1 MLDRRHALLS
11 IALLGLV
18 AAGLAAAGCSG
29 SRSAQQTAEDDAG
42 DSRFV
47 RDVTPFTVRDTDGTP
62 YDHPFLGGL
71 NVPRPQFVDIDGDGD
86 ADLFVQERTDEIM
99 FFENTGSPGAP
110 ELTWRTDRYRDLPV
124 GEWFRFADMDQDGDP
139 DLLAEE
145 RFSHIRYYRNTGSA
159 TQPRFELATDTLRTA
174 SGAPIF
180 SDRQNI
186 PNVTDIDGDDR
197 LDLFIGRLD
206 GTIMRYEEG
215 AQAGGGAVPQ
225 FELVT
230 ERFEGIEIVGQ
241 IGTMHGANTLTFA
254 DIDNDGDQDLFWGD
268 FFEPSLLLIENTGSR
283 ESPRLQSEPQP
294 FPPGDPIS
302 TSGYNA
308 PTLAD
313 WGQDG
318 PLDLFVGVLGG
329 AYSANTTLA
338 DNFHFYERGDDGTF
352 RHRTARFVASI
363 DVGSESI
370 PAAGDLDGDGDT
382 DLLLANKIDP
392 DSTSTSLVYRFENQ
406 GSAGQPDFQ
415 QTGLLDLPE
424 GYHYAPALGD
434 LNGDGRADLL
444 LGTWKGNIAYYR
456 GTDSGFE
463 AVDRQLVSLSSASNS
478 TPTLGDV
485 DGDGDLDLIVGEAS
499 GALHAFRNTGTP
511 QDPQFVRES
520 EALSDVDVGHRS
532 APHLA
537 DLDGDGRLDLVVGSR
552 DQGLVLYRNT
562 ASSPFAFAPADSLP
576 IDAPRLATPVLGDWD
591 GDGDEDV
598 ITGGDSGG
606 LWYFER
612 R

>member
-1 MLDRRHALLS
+1 MLDRHRSLLP
-11 IALLGLV
+11 ITLLV
-18 AAGLAAAGCSG
+18 AVFAIAGCSG
-29 SRSAQQTAEDDAG
+29 SRSAQPPAADDAG
-42 DSRFV
+42 GDRFV
-47 RDVTPFTVRDTDGTP
+47 RDVTPFAVRMADGTP

-86 ADLFVQERTDEIM
+86 ADLFVQERTDEVM

-110 ELTWRTDRYRDLPV
+110 ELTWRTDRYRDLSV

-145 RFSHIRYYRNTGSA
+145 PFSHIRYYRNTGTA

-174 SGAPIF
+174 TGEPIF

-186 PNVTDIDGDDR
+186 PNVTDIDCDDR

-206 GTIMRYEEG
+206 GTVMRYEAAEE
-215 AQAGGGAVPQ
+215 AAASDVPR

-230 ERFEGIEIVGQ
+230 ERFEDIEIVGQ

-254 DIDNDGDQDLFWGD
+254 DVDNDGDQDLFWGD
-268 FFEPSLLLIENTGSR
+268 FFEPSLLLIENTGSC
-283 ESPRLQSEPQP
+283 ESPQLQSEPRP
-294 FPPGDPIS
+294 FPLSDPIS

-318 PLDLFVGVLGG
+318 DLDLFVGVLGG

-338 DNFHFYERGDDGTF
+338 DNFHFYERSADGAF
-352 RHRTARFVASI
+352 RHQTARFVHSI

-406 GSAGQPDFQ
+406 GTPGQPAFQ

-444 LGTWKGNIAYYR
+444 LGTWKGDIAYYR
-456 GTDSGFE
+456 STSDGGFE
-463 AVDRQLVSLSSASNS
+463 AVNRQFVSLSRASNS
-478 TPTLGDV
+478 TPTLGDL
-485 DGDGDLDLIVGEAS
+485 DGDGDLDLIVGEA
-499 GALHAFRNTGTP
+499 GGTLHAFRNTGTP
-511 QDPQFVRES
+511 QEPQFTRVP

-532 APHLA
+532 APHLG
-537 DLDGDGRLDLVVGSR
+537 DWDGDGRLDLIVGSR
-552 DQGLVLYRNT
+552 DQGLALYRST
-562 ASSPFAFAPADSLP
+562 ASSPFAFAPPDALP

-591 GDGDEDV
+591 GDGDADLMMGS
-598 ITGGDSGG
+598 TSGG
-606 LWYFER
+606 LRYVER